1 VFDAAG
7 KPLTAASVSLR
18 PVDHDMPSSY
28 STKSAG
34 DGRFNFG
41 SVVPGRYTLSA
52 VRPVAGGEA
61 NPFALLGDESSSA
74 IEVVVS
80 EGGTVTQDLNLSE

>member
-1 VFDAAG
+1 
-7 KPLTAASVSLR
+7 
-18 PVDHDMPSSY
+18 
-28 STKSAG
+28 
-34 DGRFNFG
+34 
-41 SVVPGRYTLSA
+41 LSA